1 MSQKEF
7 FDRHAHKWDEL
18 YCQNEPAEFSDL
30 IRRFQIRKGDWIL
43 DVGTGTGI
51 LLPYLNRLT
60 GKEGKLFALD
70 FSSEMLSV
78 AKSKLPHSGIEFVN
92 SDVGNMPFDCEIF
105 DRVICFACFPHFGN
119 KPKSLQE
126 MSGVSKKGGKLFI
139 AHLLSSQEIKEHHF
153 NAGEEVKDDVLPENS
168 SMIKMMSKLKLKG
181 IKIIDQPSLCFAQGE
196 KW

>member
-1 MSQKEF
+1 MSKKKY
-7 FDRHAHKWDEL
+7 FDLHANKWDEL
-18 YCQNEPAEFSDL
+18 YDQNELAALSDL
-30 IRRFQIRKGDWIL
+30 IRRFQIRKGDWVL

-78 AKSKLPHSGIEFVN
+78 AESKLPHSGIEFIN
-92 SDVGNMPFDCEIF
+92 SDAENMPFEDEIF
-105 DRVICFACFPHFGN
+105 DRVICFACFPHFRN
-119 KPKSLQE
+119 QSKSLQE
-126 MSGVSKKGGKLFI
+126 MSRVLKKGGKLFI
-139 AHLLSSQEIKEHHF
+139 AHLLSSQEIKERHF
-153 NAGEEVKDDVLPENS
+153 NAKEEVKDDVLPENS

-181 IKIIDQPSLCFAQGE
+181 IKIIDQPTLYFAQGE